1 MIRKFI
7 DKFKNA
13 PLVLKASIA
22 YTICNILQKSLSLIT
37 MPLFTRILTQ
47 EQYGQYSV
55 YTSWSAIFTI
65 LITLNLAY
73 GSFNNAMLKYEDK
86 RTKYISSTQGLVFL
100 LALVFLAVYLPFSSF
115 FNDLLNMSTPLIIL
129 MICEIITQFSL
140 QAWSGLKKY
149 EYKYKGVVAITLVM
163 AVLSPILALV
173 LIFNTPEK
181 GIARILGYAIINIL
195 IGGFLLIHNMIK
207 GKNIFSKEFWGFA
220 LKFNLPLLIY
230 YFSQVIFNQSD
241 RIMIENM
248 CGLDKAAIYSVAY
261 SLAMILTFVLNA
273 INNSYVPWFY
283 EKIKAKEHTK
293 NKSMSIIITLI
304 MCTLVLGVIWA
315 TPEIVLVMSGK
326 EYMDA
331 IWVVPPIAISLILLL
346 YTQFFVNIEFYYENK
361 LKLVLASI
369 ASAVVNLVLNYWLI
383 PTYGYFVAGYT
394 TLFSYVLFAL
404 CNYFA
409 VFKKVSRNGELYGT
423 FNLKILLGI
432 FALFV
437 GVSYAGVA
445 LYNYPIIRYSVIAV
459 GIIVVLVFHKK
470 ILELYKKIKNGN
482 KPNEISLDSVSN
494 EVEIDEFSKEN
505 N

>member
-1 MIRKFI
+1 MIQRLWRKF
-7 DKFKNA
+7 KEA

-37 MPLFTRILTQ
+37 MPLFTRLLTQ

-55 YTSWSAIFTI
+55 YTSWSSIFTI

-73 GSFNNAMLKYEDK
+73 GSFNNAMLKYED
-86 RTKYISSTQGLVFL
+86 RRSKYISSTQGLVFL
-100 LALVFLAVYLPFSSF
+100 LAIIFLAVYLPFSNF

-129 MICEIITQFSL
+129 MVCEIITQFSL

-149 EYKYKGVVAITLVM
+149 EYKYKGVVAITLLM
-163 AVLSPILALV
+163 AILSPVLAIIL
-173 LIFNTPEK
+173 ISNTPEK
-181 GIARILGYAIINIL
+181 GVARIFGYAAINIL
-195 IGGFLLIHNMIK
+195 IGGCLLIHNMIK
-207 GKNIFSKEFWGFA
+207 GKNIFSKEYWGFA

-283 EKIKAKEHTK
+283 EKIKNKEHTR
-293 NKSMSIIITLI
+293 NKSMSIIITMI

-315 TPEIVLVMSGK
+315 TPEIVFLMSGK

-331 IWVVPPIAISLILLL
+331 IWIVPPIAISLILLL
-346 YTQFFVNIEFYYENK
+346 FTQFFVNIEFYFENK

-369 ASAVVNLVLNYWLI
+369 GSAVTNVALNYWLI
-383 PTYGYFVAGYT
+383 PIYGYFVAGYT
-394 TLFSYVLFAL
+394 TLISYVLFAL
-404 CNYFA
+404 CNYLA
-409 VFKKVSRNGELYGT
+409 VFKQISRKGKLYGT
-423 FNLKILLGI
+423 FNLKALI
-432 FALFV
+432 FIFLMFV
-437 GVSYAGVA
+437 GISYLGVA
-445 LYNYPIIRYSVIAV
+445 LYNLPIVRYIVIFIGV
-459 GIIVVLVFHKK
+459 ILVLIFHKK
-470 ILELYKKIKNGN
+470 IIELYKKIKNE
-482 KPNEISLDSVSN
+482 KTTELTC
-494 EVEIDEFSKEN
+494 EVTEDECK
-505 N
+505 